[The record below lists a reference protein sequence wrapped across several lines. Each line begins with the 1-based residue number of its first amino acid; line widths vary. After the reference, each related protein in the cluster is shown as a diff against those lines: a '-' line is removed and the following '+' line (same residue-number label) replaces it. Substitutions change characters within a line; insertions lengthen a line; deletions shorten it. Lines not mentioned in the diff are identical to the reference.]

1 MSSDND
7 PNIVLDSKL
16 KIRVI
21 NGLRITDIS
30 IVPNSVNGN
39 ITNPIIMVG
48 EKGNRHR
55 LRGTNY
61 KINLIL
67 SYQKLYSKYSFI
79 I

>member
-55 LRGTNY
+55 LRGPDHNPGVVV
-61 KINLIL
+61 NLRKKVHAV
-67 SYQKLYSKYSFI
+67 SM
-79 I
+79 